1 MKRMKWICR
10 YGFLGLLLAG
20 CAGWGVYCQV
30 AVSNLKKT
38 ADSLAFIDMAV
49 SRPKEAVALLERINK
64 FTALRNWGFILAGV
78 MLLCIGLMV
87 TFQIVYPKMQAK
99 APKAPKAPKP
109 PKAPKVKPVKKS
121 APVAAPAP
129 APAAEPVP
137 APQPVVVPQPEPAP
151 APEPAPKPVFCHQCG
166 TRYEEKPPFCGNC
179 GAKL

>member
-30 AVSNLKKT
+30 AVRNLKKT
-38 ADSLAFIDMAV
+38 ADSLEFIDMAV
-49 SRPKEAVALLERINK
+49 SRPKDAVALLERIDK

-99 APKAPKAPKP
+99 APKAPKQ
-109 PKAPKVKPVKKS
+109 PKAPKVKKEKKS

-129 APAAEPVP
+129 AAEPVP
-137 APQPVVVPQPEPAP
+137 APVA
-151 APEPAPKPVFCHQCG
+151 EPAPKPVFCHQCG
-166 TRYEEKPPFCGNC
+166 TRYDEKPPFCGNC